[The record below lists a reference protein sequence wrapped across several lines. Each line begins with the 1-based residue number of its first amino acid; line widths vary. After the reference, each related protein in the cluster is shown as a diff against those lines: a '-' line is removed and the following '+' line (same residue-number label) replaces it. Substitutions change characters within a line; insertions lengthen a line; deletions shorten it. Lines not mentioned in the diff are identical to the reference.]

1 MLLLYPSGT
10 MRAGLGVMMS
20 VCIMQAARP
29 YPIHLDVSVDALYC
43 VLKGPDL
50 SCNYTNGD
58 QVVNMVEQ
66 VNETVQK
73 VFVYNAVKLQ
83 LSEAVC
89 VSVMV
94 NNVADVVVVKG
105 EEHPCDRHLTF
116 SATNS
121 TLNRLPSQVD
131 HVHLQDSNITSL
143 AVKVNITQLT
153 VINSII
159 KVLDISSLFT
169 FGASINFVSTH
180 IDTLQRLHVTNGSE
194 LLLQRTKV
202 DVLSPQ
208 AVVIDGGNLVMRN
221 SSAITVAEE
230 SVVMYPGSK
239 LNLEQFSGNLR
250 VKAMGRVGATSQTT
264 PCSTRRPCNCETAT
278 SYLGAFVACLLLLIV
293 SVIINI
299 LGVVY
304 VKRNYLQRDNH
315 KTEER
320 QQGQLGPQSC
330 VKYSKGEETQLLP
343 QQSSS
348 DSLQTYKDSLLQ
360 LLKDF
365 EDKRQ
370 RVKSKHESF
379 ILELNNANEAEMNDK
394 KDKAD
399 ENLDENIK
407 LKEKKILDLEE
418 ELIAIDASGKYAAN
432 KKALVE
438 AKKELIDALK
448 ENVKVS
454 KLILPES
461 QKLVKRKKVWSE
473 NDQWLKNMAEI
484 SQDWLTRWSET
495 RTSHDEIT
503 TRLSPLEKLFII
515 TGDLLSR
522 EVKRV
527 LRKYESEP
535 VQTEVN
541 IKNISEEDEMLK
553 ESVKCKY
560 LTEKEIFEK
569 GRDKYM
575 NDLKNKYEIETDIVI
590 KQYLTHLE
598 RLEVHYKTKLLKLDE
613 ARLAAGDKLSHQEAL
628 GRIQEKHL
636 TDMETIMNNIL
647 AVQNS
652 HTFLLDHLRV
662 NQIFNTQLDT

>member
-1 MLLLYPSGT
+1 MSVWVCLMIWACVGQVVWVYPSQK
-10 MRAGLGVMMS
+10 LKVGVN
-20 VCIMQAARP
+20 AP
-29 YPIHLDVSVDALYC
+29 YCEHRNPTLLCDYKNV
-43 VLKGPDL
+43 
-50 SCNYTNGD
+50 N

-131 HVHLQDSNITSL
+131 HVHLEDTNITSL
-143 AVKVNITQLT
+143 AIRVNITQLN

-159 KVLDISSLFT
+159 KVLDISSFFST
-169 FGASINFVSTH
+169 VNFVSTH
-180 IDTLQRLHVTNGSE
+180 IDTFQRLHVTYGSE

-278 SYLGAFVACLLLLIV
+278 SYLGAFVTCLLLLIV

-304 VKRNYLQRDNH
+304 VKRIYLQHDNH

-320 QQGQLGPQSC
+320 QHSQLGPQSC

-379 ILELNNANEAEMNDK
+379 ISELNNANEAEMNDK

-418 ELIAIDASGKYAAN
+418 ELIAIDASGKYAAI
-432 KKALVE
+432 KKTLVE

-454 KLILPES
+454 KVIYPDS

-522 EVKRV
+522 EVKSV
-527 LRKYESEP
+527 LRKYESER

-553 ESVKCKY
+553 ESEKSKY
-560 LTEKEIFEK
+560 LTENEKLQTRLKQYMNGRKNPDEKEI
-569 GRDKYM
+569 
-575 NDLKNKYEIETDIVI
+575 DIVF
-590 KQYLTHLE
+590 KNCFTRCECLKVNLE
-598 RLEVHYKTKLLKLDE
+598 TKLLQLIE
-613 ARLAAGDKLSHQEAL
+613 ARSAAGDKLSHQEAL
-628 GRIQEKHL
+628 IREDPVQVQPRPQERC
-636 TDMETIMNNIL
+636 
-647 AVQNS
+647 V
-652 HTFLLDHLRV
+652 
-662 NQIFNTQLDT
+662 